1 MASQPAKHLNEESG
15 QRASDEDVAPGC
27 APHAAH
33 HVLAVGASSTRLAAE
48 LVIVFTMLGRSA
60 LAEPRTFAIDPAA
73 SQVVVRVGK
82 TGLLR
87 FAGHEHE
94 VILPVRKGTVVID
107 PLQIDR
113 SSVNLEFD
121 ATGASVTGRGEPAQD
136 VPKVQAAM
144 VGPECLDTGRFPT
157 IRFVSESV
165 SAKSGSAADQG
176 VTIRGTLTMHG
187 VSRETT
193 VTAHVA
199 LEPRT
204 VTASGTF
211 ELKQSDYGIK
221 PVTVAG
227 VVKVDDRLT
236 VAWRLVG
243 RAARP

>member
-1 MASQPAKHLNEESG
+1 M
-15 QRASDEDVAPGC
+15 
-27 APHAAH
+27 
-33 HVLAVGASSTRLAAE
+33 VLGVGASAARSAWA
-48 LVIVFTMLGRSA
+48 LVVLLTMPGRYA
-60 LAEPRTFAIDPAA
+60 LAEPRAFAIDPAA

-82 TGLLR
+82 TGLLQ

-94 VILPVRKGTVVID
+94 VILPVSKGTAVID
-107 PLQIDR
+107 AAQIDR
-113 SSVNLEFD
+113 SSIELTFD
-121 ATGASVTGRGEPAQD
+121 AAGARVTGRGEPAKD
-136 VPKVQAAM
+136 VPKVQATM

-165 SAKSGSAADQG
+165 SAKAGSSAGQD
-176 VTIRGTLTMHG
+176 VTIRGTLTLHG

-193 VTAHVA
+193 VSAHVVID
-199 LEPRT
+199 PRS

-211 ELKQSDYGIK
+211 AVKQSDFGIK

-227 VVKVDDRLT
+227 VVKVDDQLA